1 MDDGGAQSP
10 TSLSANIYLISYS
23 ELLGLI
29 LWHLFSISQTAS
41 SYSYVLCKWNGI
53 SSKAGWQCLVGPM
66 QFSDWKTGRA
76 EQSRT
81 GFTQTNLNFGRLI
94 GFHWQKE
101 TIFWSSNIPFED
113 ANWISMEFMK
123 PKFYADPK
131 FCNFV
136 DNFHPNCCIF
146 HHPFE
151 CRRSSGSLTAHPPST
166 INHNPHHHNHQL
178 SISSPFHTSSLAHSR
193 KKQEEGSQEKTLECQ
208 EYIRGPAC
216 LDIKEKRLC
225 HDDIMNMVICSS
237 WWLVGRG
244 QFRKIHFPHLMCMR
258 LVDQ

>member
-1 MDDGGAQSP
+1 
-10 TSLSANIYLISYS
+10 
-23 ELLGLI
+23 
-29 LWHLFSISQTAS
+29 
-41 SYSYVLCKWNGI
+41 
-53 SSKAGWQCLVGPM
+53 
-66 QFSDWKTGRA
+66 
-76 EQSRT
+76 
-81 GFTQTNLNFGRLI
+81 
-94 GFHWQKE
+94 
-101 TIFWSSNIPFED
+101 
-113 ANWISMEFMK
+113 MEFMK

-237 WWLVGRG
+237 WWLVDRG
-244 QFRKIHFPHLMCMR
+244 QFRKFHLPSINVHAPGGPIKHSDHYFVH
-258 LVDQ
+258 L